1 MINKNYKIALYVRV
15 STDEQAENPEGS
27 IKNQQQ
33 RLREA
38 VIYRNKNSS
47 FGEITGV
54 YIDSAISAKDMNR
67 PRLQEMLRAIQN
79 GVINLVMVTELS

>member
-33 RLREA
+33 RLR
-38 VIYRNKNSS
+38 
-47 FGEITGV
+47 
-54 YIDSAISAKDMNR
+54 
-67 PRLQEMLRAIQN
+67 
-79 GVINLVMVTELS
+79 